1 MKKKK
6 KGERVTMRNDLI
18 RFLLA
23 LAVALSSR
31 NKVETR
37 PRLLL
42 LLTNALFRRLF
53 SPFVTRPPP
62 PPRVPRVAI
71 FNSVELG
78 D

>member
-1 MKKKK
+1 
-6 KGERVTMRNDLI
+6 MRNDLI

-53 SPFVTRPPP
+53 SPVVTR

-78 D
+78 DFFLK